1 MAMAIIIIIII
12 VIKLGELLPS
22 SVNVLQ
28 VYVTEKS
35 VNVVRKEGYVGLG
48 IARLHTCGW
57 GTWTAEGKWTVGPRL
72 VEGPVQQT

>member
-1 MAMAIIIIIII
+1 MAIIII

-35 VNVVRKEGYVGLG
+35 VNVVRKEGCVGLG
-48 IARLHTCGW
+48 AVRPHTCGW
-57 GTWTAEGKWTVGPRL
+57 DTWTAQGKWSVGPRQ
-72 VEGPVQQT
+72 VEEPV